1 MVAEYFLVL
10 LVLVRF
16 GYLQRI
22 LHVES
27 LSTVLR
33 YPPLIMVKRTTGPS
47 QTR

>member
-1 MVAEYFLVL
+1 MVAKYFLVL

-33 YPPLIMVKRTTGPS
+33 YPCF
-47 QTR
+47 